1 MGAGNGTKPR
11 ILVVD
16 DEPRILRFV
25 RLSLHAL
32 GFEVLMASTGEEA
45 LKLAEAEEP
54 DVMVLDIFMPGMDGL
69 EVLQRRRSFEVLH
82 SHRKLPV
89 IVFSA
94 RSSVADQAFKLGASD
109 FISKPFLPEELAE
122 KIRGLAGTHNHSK

>member
-1 MGAGNGTKPR
+1 MSAGNGTKPR

-32 GFEVLMASTGEEA
+32 GFEVLMASGGEEA
-45 LKLAEAEEP
+45 LKLAEAENP
-54 DVMVLDIFMPGMDGL
+54 DVMILDVFMPGMDGF
-69 EVLQRRRSFEVLH
+69 EVLQRRRAFEDLKACP
-82 SHRKLPV
+82 RMPV
-89 IVFSA
+89 IIFSA
-94 RSSVADQAFKLGASD
+94 RSSIADQAFKLGAND

-122 KIRGLAGTHNHSK
+122 KIRSVAVGGK

>member
-1 MGAGNGTKPR
+1 MDNGNGTRTR

-25 RLSLHAL
+25 GLSLHAF
-32 GFEVLMASTGEEA
+32 GFEVLSASSGEEA
-45 LKLAEAEEP
+45 LNLAEAEKP

-69 EVLQRRRSFEVLH
+69 EVLQRRRAFEALN
-82 SHRKLPV
+82 SCPQLPV

-94 RSSVADQAFKLGASD
+94 RGSLAPQAYELGASD
-109 FISKPFLPEELAE
+109 FLTKPFAPEELAQR
-122 KIRGLAGTHNHSK
+122 IRSLAKAGK